1 MKQTKE
7 KDLQKK
13 YDIVNIDKILQFTSS
28 QDVEEFKRIATGRKF
43 CRVGERICD
52 IYDEEIE
59 RYNYENCK
67 NIFVKF
73 FKRKKFKQEKLMLE
87 NRTTSIIRT
96 ITAQFIRNVKENEIN
111 KEEIISDVKK
121 YILEKVN
128 EYNRELS
135 KAG

>member
-1 MKQTKE
+1 
-7 KDLQKK
+7 
-13 YDIVNIDKILQFTSS
+13 
-28 QDVEEFKRIATGRKF
+28 
-43 CRVGERICD
+43 
-52 IYDEEIE
+52 
-59 RYNYENCK
+59 
-67 NIFVKF
+67 
-73 FKRKKFKQEKLMLE
+73 MLE